1 MSAFKIRLFSDDAAV
16 VAIGEGLLA
25 RTLPRSDWTHEAHL
39 AACLWIVRNRP
50 DIVPTRDLGNI
61 IASYNVAVG
70 GINDDSQGYHETIT
84 RTYIAAVNAHLTE
97 VGPQMSLHETVN
109 SLLLSERGRRDLPLR
124 FYSKELLFSVDAR
137 RGFVDPDLCNLDD
150 I

>member
-1 MSAFKIRLFSDDAAV
+1 MSAFKIRLFSDDASV

-39 AACLWIVRNRP
+39 AACLWIVRERP
-50 DIVPTRDLGNI
+50 DIVPTQDLGNI
-61 IASYNVAVG
+61 IASYNVSIG

-84 RTYIAAVNAHLTE
+84 QTYIAAVKAHLAE
-97 VGPQMSLHETVN
+97 VGRQVSLHEVVN
-109 SLLLSERGRRDLPLR
+109 SLLLSHRGRRDLPLR
-124 FYSKELLFSVDAR
+124 FYSKELLFSVAAR
-137 RGFVDPDLCNLDD
+137 RGIVEPDLCNLDD